1 MSIKNQLDLNKA
13 TGDWPLDAS
22 QELPGVR
29 SQEPNKKPTTMN
41 ENVILKEDA
50 IINRIYMIRGVKVML
65 DRDLAEMYDVKPIR
79 LREQVKRNIERF
91 PENFMFQLNSEE
103 VEKMVSQNAIPSIKH
118 LGGHMPYVFSEYG
131 ILQLANVLRSNK
143 ANQMSIKII
152 EIFIKMREMLANQK
166 DLILK
171 IEQLEKNMMKQN
183 QKNQKYDEDI
193 DMIFNA
199 LKQLL
204 HQKNEPRKPIGFK

>member
-1 MSIKNQLDLNKA
+1 MTDNL
-13 TGDWPLDAS
+13 
-22 QELPGVR
+22 
-29 SQEPNKKPTTMN
+29 
-41 ENVILKEDA
+41 ILKEDT
-50 IINRIYMIRGVKVML
+50 IINRIYMIRGMRVML
-65 DRDLAEMYDVKPIR
+65 YRELAEMYDVKPIR

-103 VEKMVSQNAIPSIKH
+103 IEKMVSQNAIPSIKH

-183 QKNQKYDEDI
+183 QKNHKYDEDI

-204 HQKNEPRKPIGFK
+204 HQKNEPRKRIGFK

>member
-1 MSIKNQLDLNKA
+1 
-13 TGDWPLDAS
+13 
-22 QELPGVR
+22 
-29 SQEPNKKPTTMN
+29 
-41 ENVILKEDA
+41 
-50 IINRIYMIRGVKVML
+50 
-65 DRDLAEMYDVKPIR
+65 
-79 LREQVKRNIERF
+79 
-91 PENFMFQLNSEE
+91 
-103 VEKMVSQNAIPSIKH
+103 
-118 LGGHMPYVFSEYG
+118 
-131 ILQLANVLRSNK
+131 
-143 ANQMSIKII
+143 MSIKII

-204 HQKNEPRKPIGFK
+204 HQKNEPRKRIGFK